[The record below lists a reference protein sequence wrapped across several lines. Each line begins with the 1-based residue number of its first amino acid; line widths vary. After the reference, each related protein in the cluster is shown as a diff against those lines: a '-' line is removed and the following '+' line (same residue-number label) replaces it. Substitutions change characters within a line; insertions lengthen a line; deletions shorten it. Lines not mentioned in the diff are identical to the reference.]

1 MTDEWGR
8 GRVVLRSGAGA
19 GATRIAGRAVLR
31 VALRMRRCRG
41 ASPFVHPLERERER
55 ERERQEV
62 EEMNSEGAD
71 RDDETTSR
79 VEVTSNGHAEKVSS
93 SRFTSLLASKDRDY
107 LLSPTGS
114 QVTVSDLEGHVV
126 GLYFSANWYSP
137 CRNFN
142 CVLSEA
148 YEQLKTNQSKF
159 EVVFVS
165 ADEDLSAFNSY
176 HSSMPWLA
184 IPFSDLES
192 KKALSRRFD
201 VEGIPC
207 LVILQPDGNK
217 EEEILRNGVELI
229 HRYGVE
235 AFPFTRERL
244 EELEREE
251 KEKHEN
257 QTFTSLLSS
266 HDRDF
271 LLGHHPV
278 TGQVPVASLVG
289 KTLGLFFSAQW
300 CLPGMKFTPKLVSI
314 YQKIKHAI
322 SERPG
327 AEDFE
332 IVYVSS
338 DRDRASFD
346 SYFALI
352 PWLALP
358 FGDPKIRTLAR
369 HFDVQD
375 IPCLVVLG
383 PDGKTVTKHG
393 RSLINLY
400 QEQAYPFTEAR
411 LESLHRQMDEEAKGL
426 PRSELHAG
434 HHHELTLVSD
444 STGGG
449 PFICCDCD
457 EQGAGWAYLCVDCGY
472 EVHPKCVRAAGGDS
486 TVGP

>member
-1 MTDEWGR
+1 
-8 GRVVLRSGAGA
+8 
-19 GATRIAGRAVLR
+19 
-31 VALRMRRCRG
+31 
-41 ASPFVHPLERERER
+41 
-55 ERERQEV
+55 
-62 EEMNSEGAD
+62 MNSEGAD

-314 YQKIKHAI
+314 YQKIKHEI

-346 SYFALI
+346 SYFALM

>member
-1 MTDEWGR
+1 MNFEGGDREDKIINQ
-8 GRVVLRSGAGA
+8 VEA
-19 GATRIAGRAVLR
+19 
-31 VALRMRRCRG
+31 AL
-41 ASPFVHPLERERER
+41 
-55 ERERQEV
+55 
-62 EEMNSEGAD
+62 
-71 RDDETTSR
+71 
-79 VEVTSNGHAEKVSS
+79 NGDAEKVST

-114 QVTVSDLEGHVV
+114 QVKVSDLEGHVV

-142 CVLSEA
+142 RVLSNA
-148 YEQLKTNQSKF
+148 YEQLKTNRSNF

-165 ADEDLSAFNSY
+165 ADEDLSAFSSY
-176 HSSMPWLA
+176 YSSMPWLT

-192 KKALSRRFD
+192 KKALSRKFD
-201 VEGIPC
+201 VEDIPC
-207 LVILQPDGNK
+207 LIILQPDGTK
-217 EEEILRNGVELI
+217 EEEVLHNGVELV

-244 EELEREE
+244 EQLEREE

-257 QTFTSLLSS
+257 QTITNLLSS
-266 HDRDF
+266 DDRDY
-271 LLGHHPV
+271 LLGRHST

-300 CLPGMKFTPKLVSI
+300 CLPGMKFTPKLTSI
-314 YQKIKHAI
+314 YHKIKHAI
-322 SERPG
+322 SQRPG
-327 AEDFE
+327 VEDFE

-346 SYFALI
+346 SYFALM

-358 FGDPKIRTLAR
+358 FGDPNIRALTR
-369 HFDVQD
+369 HFDVQS
-375 IPCLVVLG
+375 IPCLVILG

-400 QEQAYPFTEAR
+400 QENAYPFTEAR
-411 LESLHRQMDEEAKGL
+411 LASLHRQMDEEAKGL
-426 PRSELHAG
+426 PKSEFHAG

-444 STGGG
+444 CTSGG

-457 EQGAGWAYLCVDCGY
+457 EQGSGWAYQCLECGY
-472 EVHPKCVRAAGGDS
+472 EVHTKCVRAVGGAL